1 MSIKYVEYLEA
12 DGNSYFELPAGTI
25 TWNNNSGIEVQYYH
39 NAYVDNSYLIG
50 AYGLNGNTSIYTYY
64 EQLGILMFEQ
74 RFGKSWYTNEY
85 KPEIQPYAHTI
96 KIDKNGRTFDGVTE
110 SITWSEPESWTFE
123 RINLS
128 PVRIFG
134 RGSNQGDNYRYVALQ
149 GTRIYYVKIYDGDEV
164 VHYFRPCLKGNTP
177 CIYDEIS
184 QTFYYNQGTGTFGYG
199 KALNTLHLFANNN
212 EGTAEDLG
220 YYRLYNM
227 EIEGD
232 SEGVESG
239 VDYVDCLIGDGAS
252 YIDTGMAIPSGYKV
266 EVTFMSTVQKAEYIS
281 NDWCAIF
288 GCSNAIGFA
297 YDTTPYGISVGLYST
312 NIAIKNNGQA
322 NLQYANIKDT
332 CYNKKYILSL
342 VAGENNTNPGNIL
355 VFANNTLKQS
365 GQINPYPFAHNYLKI
380 YDFKIYNAQGDLI
393 QYLRPCL
400 DTEGVPCMYDEV
412 SKQYFY
418 NQGSGTFGY
427 KKKLRDF
434 QPVLDSNG
442 IPTLMD
448 KVNKKYYYDKNGKG
462 FRYEESYKPVSYLEG
477 DGNSWIDTGILGN
490 LQYKYEMIVEDNTTD
505 SYENFFGS
513 HIGANDLCICRRI
526 EGKEINFGY
535 NGTIFAGFALPTSKS
550 TIYIDKNKLYINN
563 SLVKTATET
572 TQTTCHNTISI
583 YTIRNGSTINSMS
596 NIKVYSFKIWNE
608 NSELILDLIPV
619 LDKNNTPCMYDK
631 VSKQFFYNQGDGEFS
646 YGIEE
651 DECPPVNY
659 VEYLETDG
667 NCIIPTR
674 IIEGVTTDLVVE
686 AKMKLSVDNSTYYV
700 FGTMGAYTMSK
711 TGIVKTNDRKL
722 QFIYLQRN
730 STKVDFTNT
739 DVHTFKIDK
748 NGGYIDGELKCD
760 LSSGE
765 SNFNTNNFAD
775 SPFYLFGNYYTTAYK
790 YDYAISGTRIYYVTL
805 SQNGEVLADFRPCL
819 DDNGTPCIYDAVTGE
834 YYYNSYIGTFS
845 CGKTPYTP
853 IKYIETNGTQYID
866 TGVVPTDNTDIDMVA
881 RACEPIITGDTG
893 QVEYLQGDRN
903 SWIDTGIKANVKY
916 KYEVVMQDD
925 STNNYGAIFGTDN
938 NCTVFKNGETGL
950 KFTYSQNHLYGSNY
964 SLNEKTTITVDEHNL
979 LVNGST
985 AITHSSA
992 YLTSNFSKNT
1002 IIFASSNGT
1011 FTPCSSKIYSFKM
1024 WDNNGN
1030 LVFDGVPYV
1039 NNGVPCMYNVVTDE
1053 YLYNQGSGTFSYGEL
1068 VASSSFKNYL
1078 MNDFYVDTTYK
1089 YKETDTTVE
1098 PNLTASEGA
1107 TLTLGSTY
1115 MAYLSEEELEQA
1127 TKNGWIIE

>member
-1 MSIKYVEYLEA
+1 MSIKYVEYLEGDGASYIDTIGLPGGTYNIEMKYNDDTVSTTAQNRLISLTNNSFYYQINQYGIRQVKDSNRNNEQYIDKIVNNVLTDTFTIA
-12 DGNSYFELPAGTI
+12 DNASNLRIFHSLTVAKIYYIKLYDTSNNLLYHFRGALD
-25 TWNNNSGIEVQYYH
+25 NNNI
-39 NAYVDNSYLIG
+39 
-50 AYGLNGNTSIYTYY
+50 
-64 EQLGILMFEQ
+64 
-74 RFGKSWYTNEY
+74 
-85 KPEIQPYAHTI
+85 
-96 KIDKNGRTFDGVTE
+96 
-110 SITWSEPESWTFE
+110 
-123 RINLS
+123 
-128 PVRIFG
+128 
-134 RGSNQGDNYRYVALQ
+134 
-149 GTRIYYVKIYDGDEV
+149 
-164 VHYFRPCLKGNTP
+164 PCLHETVND
-177 CIYDEIS
+177 IV
-184 QTFYYNQGTGTFGYG
+184 YYNNGSGTFAHGDFVD
-199 KALNTLHLFANNN
+199 ALYLFANNN

-220 YYRLYNM
+220 SYRLYNM

-239 VDYVDCLIGDGAS
+239 IDYVDCLIGDNDS
-252 YIDTGMAIPSGYKV
+252 YIDTGIVVATGYQID
-266 EVTFMSTVQKAEYIS
+266 VTFMLTDKNSYSSIGGAIYGVS
-281 NDWCAIF
+281 NDLTVASDNTY
-288 GCSNAIGFA
+288 GTSVA
-297 YDTTPYGISVGLYST
+297 YVWNGTITIRDNGSGGANNHYGSLGINESTCLNNKYTLSRKLVNVTNNKSLYLM
-312 NIAIKNNGQA
+312 A
-322 NLQYANIKDT
+322 NH
-332 CYNKKYILSL
+332 
-342 VAGENNTNPGNIL
+342 VENN
-355 VFANNTLKQS
+355 ANHKSTSSLR
-365 GQINPYPFAHNYLKI
+365 I
-380 YDFKIYNAQGDLI
+380 YNFKIYNAEGTLI
-393 QYLRPCL
+393 QHLRPCV
-400 DTEGVPCMYDEV
+400 DTEGIPCMYDEV
-412 SKQYFY
+412 SKKYFY
-418 NQGSGTFGY
+418 NKGSGTFGY

-505 SYENFFGS
+505 NYENFFGS

-596 NIKVYSFKIWNE
+596 NIKVYSFKMWNE

-659 VEYLETDG
+659 IEYLETDG

-674 IIEGVTTDLVVE
+674 RIKGVTTDLVVE

-700 FGTMGAYTMSK
+700 FGTMGAYTMSR

-834 YYYNSYIGTFS
+834 YYYNSGTGTFNGY
-845 CGKTPYTP
+845 GKSIGYTP

-1078 MNDFYVDTTYK
+1078 MNDFYTDTTYK
-1089 YKETDTTVE
+1089 YKEIDTTVE

-1115 MAYLSEEELEQA
+1115 MSYLSEEELEQA